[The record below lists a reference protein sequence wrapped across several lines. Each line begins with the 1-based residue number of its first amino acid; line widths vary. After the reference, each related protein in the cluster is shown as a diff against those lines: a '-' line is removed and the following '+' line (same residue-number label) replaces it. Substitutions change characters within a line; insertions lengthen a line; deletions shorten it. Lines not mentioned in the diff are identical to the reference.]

1 MVNFSGITPRNPASG
16 SLPINHFPKNPRPED
31 PKVVLSGGPAPA
43 EWRELFD
50 TQADI
55 ANAPEPIFLIDR
67 FLQEESV
74 VGIVGPVRSRKS
86 IITLNIVHA
95 LLTGQ
100 PLFGKFEVTRK
111 PERVVYLC
119 PETGRLSFAKRLR
132 NMGLDKYVG
141 KTLFVRTMN
150 SEPVSLDNSTLREA
164 AKGSVLVLDTMVRF
178 FSGDENSSESM
189 KLFGDMCH
197 SLIRDGVR
205 SVLLL
210 HHAGKSSQSDGKP
223 RPLTLESGR
232 GSGDFGAFLTSC
244 WGCTLDDFDK
254 PHVSDSKVVCLK
266 QRDFQAG
273 GFKLSPSGGEDDFF
287 LKYREDAEV
296 GTSTKRDKA
305 LGILQEYA
313 KTESNKSLRL
323 RLIDAGCRFEIDW
336 IKREAAKVRG
346 SGVSVAEESLP

>member
-1 MVNFSGITPRNPASG
+1 MTAEERKNIMPSNPRPD
-16 SLPINHFPKNPRPED
+16 FPRNPRPED
-31 PKVVLSGGPAPA
+31 PKAVISRGPTPA
-43 EWRELFD
+43 EWRDLFD

-55 ANAPEPIFLIDR
+55 ANAPEPVFLIDR
-67 FLQEESV
+67 FMQEESV

-86 IITLNIVHA
+86 IVTLNIVHA

-100 PLFGKFEVTRK
+100 PLFGKFEVNRK

-132 NMGLDKYVG
+132 KMGLDKFVG

-150 SEPVSLDNSTLREA
+150 SQPVSLDNPTLREA
-164 AKGSVLVLDTMVRF
+164 AKGAVLVLDTMVRF

-189 KLFGDMCH
+189 KLFGDECH
-197 SLIRDGVR
+197 SLIRDGVS

-223 RPLTLESGR
+223 RALTLESGR

-266 QRDFQAG
+266 QRDFQAE
-273 GFKLSPSGGEDDFF
+273 GFKLSPSGNEDNFF
-287 LKYREDAEV
+287 LRYRESLSVEA
-296 GTSTKRDKA
+296 STKKDKA
-305 LGILQEYA
+305 LAILQQYA
-313 KTESNKSLRL
+313 KTESNEDLRA
-323 RLIDAGCRFEIDW
+323 RLESAGCGYKIDW
-336 IKREAAKVRG
+336 IKREAAKMRG
-346 SGVSVAEESLP
+346 SGVFVAEESLP

>member
-1 MVNFSGITPRNPASG
+1 MNDQERQIAPTIPGA
-16 SLPINHFPKNPRPED
+16 FPKNPRPHD
-31 PKVVLSGGPAPA
+31 LRAVISHGPTAS

-55 ANAPEPIFLIDR
+55 ANAPEPVFLIDR

-86 IITLNIVHA
+86 IVTLNIVHA
-95 LLTGQ
+95 LLTGE
-100 PLFGKFEVTRK
+100 PLFGKFGVTRK

-132 NMGLDKYVG
+132 KMGLDKYVG

-150 SEPVSLDNSTLREA
+150 SEPVSLDNPTLREA
-164 AKGSVLVLDTMVRF
+164 AKGAVLVLDTMVRF
-178 FSGDENSSESM
+178 FSGDENSSEAM
-189 KLFGDMCH
+189 KIFGDMCH

-223 RPLTLESGR
+223 RALTLESGR

-266 QRDFQAG
+266 QRDFQAE
-273 GFKLSPSGGEDDFF
+273 GFKLSPSGNEDNFF
-287 LKYREDAEV
+287 LHYKESSSADV
-296 GTSTKRDKA
+296 STKREKA
-305 LGILQEYA
+305 IAILQRYA
-313 KTESNKSLRL
+313 PTESNKDLRL
-323 RLIDAGCRFEIDW
+323 RLLDAGCGFEIDW
-336 IKREAAKVRG
+336 IKREAAKVRRSSA
-346 SGVSVAEESLP
+346 SGVSVVEGALP